1 MTCVA
6 CISFS
11 FGKPH
16 YTERNMHLQRCLYT
30 SYTCVPDSHGLPR
43 KCTRFLRASYYS
55 GLKIYFFLLAV
66 RVELSVLLVQFFFSS
81 VPKITQKCR
90 STWEFPVVSK
100 FEDKGNILG
109 YHRSQVRTQLSCSG
123 KDLAKLQISNTGFL
137 DVGHQAKS
145 FILHIMLALRTVT
158 VVSTY
163 CIITVKLRKP

>member
-1 MTCVA
+1 
-6 CISFS
+6 
-11 FGKPH
+11 
-16 YTERNMHLQRCLYT
+16 MHLQRCLYA

-55 GLKIYFFLLAV
+55 GLKIYIFLLAV

-81 VPKITQKCR
+81 VPKITQNCSH

-123 KDLAKLQISNTGFL
+123 KDLAKLQISKTGFL
-137 DVGHQAKS
+137 DVGHQVAKFAFKS